1 VSTGVPP
8 GPEGALEALRR
19 SWRPA
24 LLAYVGRGD
33 ESALVRA
40 YELGRGAL
48 AAQVNLVDLL
58 GVHHRL
64 ASALVLEVVVP
75 QPLDGADLGTLLDR
89 CAAFLQESVTPYAM
103 AQLAYR
109 ELSTGPGAPAP

>member
-1 VSTGVPP
+1 VTGAPD
-8 GPEGALEALRR
+8 GRDGALAALQQD
-19 SWRPA
+19 WRPA

-48 AAQVNLVDLL
+48 SAQVNLVDLL
-58 GVHHRL
+58 EVHHRVV
-64 ASALVLEVVVP
+64 STLVREVVGRELPVGP
-75 QPLDGADLGTLLDR
+75 DLGEVLDR

-109 ELSTGPGAPAP
+109 ELSAGTGGPTD